1 MSQSGNDAKK
11 RRRRARARLIAFLS
25 YSAVVIGL
33 AWFFESQA
41 TTTVI
46 FVRHAD
52 IDAPMSAAADD
63 APLNATGRARAELLA
78 DVLADVDVVGSV
90 NAIYASP
97 AKRTQQTAE
106 PLASRLGLEVEID
119 DPYETVRFMREIL
132 REHKGEIV
140 LIVTH
145 SDAIA
150 PLIDELHGSKRLAP
164 LAPDEYDKMWVVTI
178 PWSGKVKTLGPLPVL
193 QFATSA
199 SERKPEMREFSAE
212 PRSIER
218 AAVP

>member
-1 MSQSGNDAKK
+1 M
-11 RRRRARARLIAFLS
+11 RARLIAFIG
-25 YSAVVIGL
+25 YSAAVIGL

-52 IDAPMSAAADD
+52 VDAPMSAAADD
-63 APLNATGRARAELLA
+63 PPLNATGRARAELLA
-78 DVLADVDVVGSV
+78 DVLEEVVVVGSV
-90 NAIYASP
+90 NAFYASP
-97 AKRTQQTAE
+97 AQRTQQTAA
-106 PLASRLGLEVEID
+106 PLARRLGMEVEID
-119 DPYETVRFMREIL
+119 DPYETERFMREVL

-150 PLIDELHGSKRLAP
+150 PLIDELHGSKRLTP
-164 LAPDEYDKMWVVTI
+164 LAADEYDKLYVVTI
-178 PWSGKVKTLGPLPVL
+178 PWFGRVKTLGPLPVL
-193 QFATSA
+193 RLA
-199 SERKPEMREFSAE
+199 STALERGLSSE
-212 PRSIER
+212 PGSIER